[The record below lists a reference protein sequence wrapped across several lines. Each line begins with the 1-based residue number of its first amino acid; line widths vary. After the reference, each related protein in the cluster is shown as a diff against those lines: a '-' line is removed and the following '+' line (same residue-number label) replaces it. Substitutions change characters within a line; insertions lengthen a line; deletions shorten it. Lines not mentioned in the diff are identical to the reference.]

1 MIVADPLASFLSSR
15 AESKCEWGSARAASN
30 HFAKKKIGALRAPFF
45 PHFCNGRSNAP
56 LYRSDRH
63 CYVLIRTRLT
73 RGAAGS
79 DRTLVLNIR
88 ANPLNLIL
96 DALYCTYHKTAH
108 FSDTTTTIAA
118 GGYATRSAHLAMGP
132 RASYA
137 WPQRTRATPP
147 IFLVIPII

>member
-1 MIVADPLASFLSSR
+1 MHHIATEVPSNKGKVPDESHALSHIQWRVLASPGGSKASSR
-15 AESKCEWGSARAASN
+15 PG
-30 HFAKKKIGALRAPFF
+30 
-45 PHFCNGRSNAP
+45 
-56 LYRSDRH
+56 
-63 CYVLIRTRLT
+63 
-73 RGAAGS
+73 
-79 DRTLVLNIR
+79 R

-96 DALYCTYHKTAH
+96 DALYCIDHKTAH